1 MENNFKM
8 GLKVTEPESSAK
20 QDKSMIQEIENIS
33 EKNEKRKERINSQ
46 NVEEILM
53 IKVEK
58 ASSVSEL
65 IGILKGDDY
74 GFFLQQNYQMS
85 KLSSANLETSL
96 NNTNLNKV
104 IKSKIKKMYQPILQ
118 QHMEHSELLEVAN
131 EFKELRC
138 IEDET
143 KIPNLYGLSEIGTK
157 LGDKLMDEEVIHV
170 PTENKFLKNAIRDQY
185 MTAGYIE
192 KGEMHG
198 NHIEKMKLAQ
208 VQTEGGNDY
217 FLIEDGELL
226 SILSTTEKVA
236 LRMDR
241 HKLTE
246 IEYTNEF
253 TPEIFE
259 RVEKNATLLTQEE
272 KEPPLKNLYRET
284 PEIKLKE
291 GVTSLEQVNYIPKF
305 RGKEQTQS

>member
-1 MENNFKM
+1 MHFTKF
-8 GLKVTEPESSAK
+8 AF
-20 QDKSMIQEIENIS
+20 
-33 EKNEKRKERINSQ
+33 
-46 NVEEILM
+46 
-53 IKVEK
+53 K
-58 ASSVSEL
+58 ASLYFVGISIALSVV
-65 IGILKGDDY
+65 IILGHKAYIAIFAESYSAFQNPWGRDDY
-74 GFFLQQNYQMS
+74 ALRI
-85 KLSSANLETSL
+85 
-96 NNTNLNKV
+96 LNKSYV
-104 IKSKIKKMYQPILQ
+104 LDEEVWNKNLY
-118 QHMEHSELLEVAN
+118 VAN

-272 KEPPLKNLYRET
+272 KEPPLKKLYKDT